1 MTEQI
6 PLPELLKAT
15 ANGDRAA
22 FADVYT
28 ATRAKLY
35 GVILR
40 ILKRNDWS
48 DEVLQE
54 VYLSIW
60 NHAGSYKPGKG
71 TPMTW
76 MISIARNRALDR
88 LRRDRGEQPLDEVGH
103 EAWADDAPDPL
114 ENAMNNARARV
125 LRDCLDEL
133 EAKQRAC
140 IVLAFVEGY
149 THAELSTRLAAPIGT
164 VKSWIR
170 RSQAKL
176 KDCLER

>member
-22 FADVYT
+22 FADLYVE
-28 ATRAKLY
+28 TRAKLY

-40 ILKRNDWS
+40 ILKRNDLS
-48 DEVLQE
+48 DEVLQD

-60 NHAGSYKPGKG
+60 HHAGSYRPGKG

-88 LRRDRGEQPLDEVGH
+88 LRRDRGDVPLDEVGH
-103 EAWADDAPDPL
+103 DTWADDGPSPL
-114 ENAMNNARARV
+114 DNALNNARARI
-125 LRDCLDEL
+125 LHDCLGEL

-149 THAELSTRLAAPIGT
+149 THAELSSRLETPIGT